1 MDPKK
6 VVRYSGMVA
15 PELQADNSSSK
26 LSKIVLH
33 SLGSLQRRSVEESS
47 HWTIVAWGAG
57 SRLVTAKHEK
67 RSNTFA
73 SARCRHWSWPK
84 VI

>member
-6 VVRYSGMVA
+6 AVRYSGMVA

-33 SLGSLQRRSVEESS
+33 SLGVYKGEVLK
-47 HWTIVAWGAG
+47 
-57 SRLVTAKHEK
+57 SRHIGL
-67 RSNTFA
+67 
-73 SARCRHWSWPK
+73 
-84 VI
+84 